1 MRLRKKSRVHR
12 LAACEMRRLLARAA
26 GGPRRQIAMERA
38 EDVSRTP
45 GPPLPRLLASLA
57 IGVVLV
63 AAGWWFMENIPAAML
78 AEADAAKFVVVA
90 GGR

>member
-1 MRLRKKSRVHR
+1 M
-12 LAACEMRRLLARAA
+12 M
-26 GGPRRQIAMERA
+26 
-38 EDVSRTP
+38 T
-45 GPPLPRLLASLA
+45 GPPLQRLLASLA

-78 AEADAAKFVVVA
+78 AEVDAGSKFFVV

>member
-1 MRLRKKSRVHR
+1 M
-12 LAACEMRRLLARAA
+12 
-26 GGPRRQIAMERA
+26 I
-38 EDVSRTP
+38 

-63 AAGWWFMENIPAAML
+63 AAGWWFMENIPVAML
-78 AEADAAKFVVVA
+78 AEVDAAKFVVVA